1 MKIIVT
7 VLQKVSEA
15 QLVRSEGKMTHYS
28 KGSEK
33 PPMKGDVLRLYSMR
47 FCPFAQVGFFIFG
60 NCKRGK
66 HYIELKNERPF
77 DVFRDNFLK

>member
-1 MKIIVT
+1 MLQ
-7 VLQKVSEA
+7 LQKVSEA

-47 FCPFAQVGFFIFG
+47 FCPFAQVGFFLFSGIASEG
-60 NCKRGK
+60 NS
-66 HYIELKNERPF
+66 IELKSARLFE
-77 DVFRDNFLK
+77 VFRENFLK

>member
-1 MKIIVT
+1 MLQ
-7 VLQKVSEA
+7 LQKVSEA

-47 FCPFAQVGFFIFG
+47 FCPFAQVGFFFYFRELQA
-60 NCKRGK
+60 RGT
-66 HYIELKNERPF
+66 L
-77 DVFRDNFLK
+77 